1 MKKIK
6 IYLCSAFTLS
16 LMLFL
21 PCYGQTPKHQNNAP
35 APATVK
41 EHRLCS
47 IFNVRLGMSED
58 EVEDILGRPAYKSD
72 RNTVWHYRNLV
83 KASRD
88 KSDPQIKFVDG
99 KVNSV
104 IGSALNINGLTVL
117 ANNDNERQIQKA
129 LGPCQEIKRGAN
141 SRTAVYVY
149 YQYSLEIITID
160 TRIAV
165 IKLQAK

>member
-6 IYLCSAFTLS
+6 IYLCSALTLS

-21 PCYGQTPKHQNNAP
+21 PCYGQTPKHQNSAP
-35 APATVK
+35 AATIIK
-41 EHRLCS
+41 EQKICS

-58 EVEDILGRPAYKSD
+58 DVKDILGRPTYKSD
-72 RNTVWHYRNLV
+72 QNTVWHYRYLV
-83 KASRD
+83 KASKN

-99 KVNSV
+99 KVDSI
-104 IGSALNINGLTVL
+104 IGSSLNINGMPVL
-117 ANNDNERQIQKA
+117 ADYDNEKLIQKA
-129 LGPCQEIKRGAN
+129 LGPCQEVRRGAN

-149 YQYSLEIITID
+149 YQYSLEIITKD
-160 TRIAV
+160 TKIAV